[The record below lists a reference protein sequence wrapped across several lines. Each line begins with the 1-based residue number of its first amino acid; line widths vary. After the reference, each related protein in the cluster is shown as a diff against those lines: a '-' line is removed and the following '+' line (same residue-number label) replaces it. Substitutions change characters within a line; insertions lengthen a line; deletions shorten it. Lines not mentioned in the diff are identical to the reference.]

1 MDESIAPGTR
11 RVIDGE
17 TRAYYEG
24 YWVKTYPVPEDTLA
38 QKKALIEALT
48 RRLFN
53 HTEHGLNIPGRRL
66 EEARRAYESETDPAR
81 RRVKGAMYAGANIN
95 RATDIFRRLVE
106 LQEAGVEILPSSEF
120 MRECGRCLQ
129 EAYALCRLVLHRS
142 GEESID
148 ELWGEP
154 FRAFS
159 IPLDE
164 FYESRYLKI
173 GQTQCNIDAIAET
186 MAETFTRLPMF
197 AGIGPVVRDLACS
210 ARIKCETLRT
220 DPDIFDTWANF
231 ASAAERLVA
240 YPPNLGENPT
250 DGELRTADCG
260 RKLIWNGRDLIF
272 HITRARV
279 PMPKSTA
286 EYLERCRQFAA
297 TGYAVVQWIPL
308 PA

>member
-1 MDESIAPGTR
+1 MDTSIAPGTR
-11 RVIDGE
+11 RVVNGQ
-17 TRAYYEG
+17 TRVYYEG
-24 YWVKTYPVPEDTLA
+24 YWIKTYPVPENTLA
-38 QKKALIEALT
+38 QKKLLIEALT

-53 HTEHGLNIPGRRL
+53 HTEHGLNIPGIRL
-66 EEARRAYESETDPAR
+66 EEARQAYESESDPAK
-81 RRVKGAMYAGANIN
+81 RRVKGAMYAGAMFN

-106 LQEAGVEILPSSEF
+106 LQEIGVEILSSNEL

-159 IPLDE
+159 VPLEE
-164 FYESRYLKI
+164 FYEGRYIKI
-173 GQTQCNIDAIAET
+173 GQTKRDIDRIADA
-186 MAETFTRLPMF
+186 MVNTFARMRMF
-197 AGIGPVVRDLACS
+197 PDIGPIIREFALA
-210 ARIKCETLRT
+210 AKIKCETLRT
-220 DPDIFDTWANF
+220 DPDIFDAWGNF
-231 ASAAERLVA
+231 ATAAERLVGS
-240 YPPNLGENPT
+240 PPVLSAAPELPEIRMA
-250 DGELRTADCG
+250 DGA
-260 RKLIWNGRDLIF
+260 RKLIWKGRDLIF

-286 EYLERCRQFAA
+286 DYLERCVQFAT
-297 TGYAVVQWIPL
+297 TGSALDQWIPL